1 MPHELSITPRAAERA
16 KELLATHADAA
27 GIKLAVKPRGCSG
40 WSYSLDF
47 AKEVAAADR
56 AVEVGGVTFVIDAAA
71 LAYVDGTE
79 VDFVQ
84 DQLGSSFVF
93 NNPNEKGRCGCGES
107 FHV

>member
-1 MPHELSITPRAAERA
+1 MAQALSITDRAAARVR
-16 KELLATHADAA
+16 ELLATQTDAA

-47 AKEVAAADR
+47 AKAVAQDDQAI
-56 AVEVGGVTFVIDAAA
+56 EVGGVTFVIEAAA
-71 LAYVDGTE
+71 LPYVAGTE
-79 VDFVQ
+79 VDFVE
-84 DQLGSSFVF
+84 DKLGAAFVF

>member
-1 MPHELSITPRAAERA
+1 MAQALSITQRAADRA
-16 KELLATHADAA
+16 KELLATQADAA

-47 AKEVAAADR
+47 AREIAAADQTI
-56 AVEVGGVTFVIDAAA
+56 EVAGVTFVIDSSA
-71 LAYVDGTE
+71 LQYVNGTE
-79 VDFVQ
+79 VDFVE
-84 DQLGSSFVF
+84 DKLGSSFVF

>member
-1 MPHELSITPRAAERA
+1 MAQALSITQRAAERA
-16 KELLATHADAA
+16 KELLATQADAA

-47 AKEVAAADR
+47 AKDITDADQTIEVS
-56 AVEVGGVTFVIDAAA
+56 GVTFVIDPNA
-71 LAYVDGTE
+71 LPYMNGTE
-79 VDFVQ
+79 VDFVE
-84 DQLGSSFVF
+84 DKLGSSFVF

>member
-1 MPHELSITPRAAERA
+1 MVQALSITPRAAERA
-16 KELLATHADAA
+16 RELLASQSDAA

-47 AKEVAAADR
+47 AKEVAEADR
-56 AVEVGGVTFVIDAAA
+56 TIDVDGVTFVIDAQA
-71 LAYVDGTE
+71 LPYVDGTE

-84 DQLGSSFVF
+84 DKLGSSFVF

>member
-1 MPHELSITPRAAERA
+1 MAHALSITQRAAERA
-16 KELLATHADAA
+16 KELLATQSGAA

-47 AKEVAAADR
+47 AREVAPADETI
-56 AVEVGGVTFVIDAAA
+56 EVSGVTFVIDPKA
-71 LAYVDGTE
+71 LPYLNGTV
-79 VDFVQ
+79 VDFVE
-84 DQLGSSFVF
+84 DKLGSSFVF

>member
-1 MPHELSITPRAAERA
+1 MAQALSITQRAAERA
-16 KELLATHADAA
+16 KELLATQADVA

-47 AKEVAAADR
+47 AKSITDADQTIEVS
-56 AVEVGGVTFVIDAAA
+56 GVTFVIDPNA
-71 LAYVDGTE
+71 LPYVNGTE
-79 VDFVQ
+79 VDFVE
-84 DQLGSSFVF
+84 DKLGSSFVF

>member
-1 MPHELSITPRAAERA
+1 MAQALSITPRAAARA
-16 KELLATHADAA
+16 RELLATQADAA

-47 AKEVAAADR
+47 AKEVAPADR
-56 AVEVGGVTFVIDAAA
+56 TIEVAGVTFVIDSQA
-71 LAYVDGTE
+71 LPYVDGTE
-79 VDFVQ
+79 VDFVE
-84 DQLGSSFVF
+84 DKLGSSFVF